1 MPQIILTTRIIEK
14 TATLISN
21 ILISINVL
29 NYISG
34 DITTSISYKLPQLIV
49 LESLVGTSTD
59 EERSEIFYRNF
70 KNFNEENFSNDI
82 NEIKWIIV
90 AENNDINLGFQT
102 FLLLVDKA
110 LDKNAPAKKCIRKKS
125 LLWNHGLPMASKN

>member
-102 FLLLVDKA
+102 FLPLVDKA
-110 LDKNAPAKKCIRKKS
+110 LDKNAPVKKCIRKKS
-125 LLWNHGLPMASKN
+125 LL

>member
-90 AENNDINLGFQT
+90 AENNDISLGFQT

-110 LDKNAPAKKCIRKKS
+110 LDKNAPVKKCIRMKS
-125 LLWNHGLPMASKN
+125 LL

>member
-34 DITTSISYKLPQLIV
+34 DITTSISYKLAQLIV
-49 LESLVGTSTD
+49 LECLVGTSTD
-59 EERSEIFYRNF
+59 EERSEIFYRNI
-70 KNFNEENFSNDI
+70 KNFNDENFSNDI
-82 NEIKWIIV
+82 NEIKRIFV
-90 AENNDINLGFQT
+90 VENNDINLGFQT

-110 LDKNAPAKKCIRKKS
+110 LDKNAPVKKCIRKKS
-125 LLWNHGLPMASKN
+125 LL

>member
-34 DITTSISYKLPQLIV
+34 DITTSISYKLAQLIV
-49 LESLVGTSTD
+49 LECLVGTSTD
-59 EERSEIFYRNF
+59 EERSEIFYRNI
-70 KNFNEENFSNDI
+70 KNFNDENFSNDI
-82 NEIKWIIV
+82 NEIKWIFV
-90 AENNDINLGFQT
+90 VENNDINLGFQT

-110 LDKNAPAKKCIRKKS
+110 LDKNAPVKKCIRKKS
-125 LLWNHGLPMASKN
+125 LL

>member
-49 LESLVGTSTD
+49 LESLVGTSAD

-110 LDKNAPAKKCIRKKS
+110 LDKNAPVKKCIRKKS
-125 LLWNHGLPMASKN
+125 LL